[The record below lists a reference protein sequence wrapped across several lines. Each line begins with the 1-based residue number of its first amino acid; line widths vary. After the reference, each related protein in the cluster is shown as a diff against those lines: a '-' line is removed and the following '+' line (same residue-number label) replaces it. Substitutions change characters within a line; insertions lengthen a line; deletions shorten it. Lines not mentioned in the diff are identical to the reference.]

1 MGTWLR
7 TFRSAP
13 VAGLKA
19 CSHVRAGLKA
29 CSYVVL
35 LIALTAQQMP
45 DPSLINGKALP
56 APELPNA
63 TITVRVVRESIG
75 NNISG
80 QPVTLTAGGRSRTA
94 STDEQGRA
102 QFTNLPAGTE
112 GRAETTVDG
121 ETLRSDPFTVPTT
134 GGLRVIM
141 VAGIAKAA
149 ERKAAEAAQ
158 ALAAPPVK
166 GTVVIG
172 GNSRVLMQFS
182 DDALQVYYVLEVVNS
197 ARSRVDIGGPLVID
211 LPPGTS
217 GATPLEGSSP
227 SVTVA
232 GNRITVAGP
241 FASGTTSV
249 QVAYRVA
256 YDSSTVTLAQ
266 RFPVAFQQVTVGV
279 QKVGT
284 LSVASPQFAE
294 TRDVTT
300 QDGKVFA
307 LGSGAALAAG
317 TPLTVTLTNL
327 PYHSHAPRIAALSLA
342 GALLLFGV
350 WLAARRGDVPDT
362 RTLAERREQLFKEL
376 TQLELRRRDGGVSA
390 DRFATRRRRLMAD
403 LEQIY
408 GEIDGTA
415 AGPQGGG
422 EGVAA

>member
-1 MGTWLR
+1 MTR
-7 TFRSAP
+7 TPTSI
-13 VAGLKA
+13 
-19 CSHVRAGLKA
+19 
-29 CSYVVL
+29 VL
-35 LIALTAQQMP
+35 LILALAAMAQQMP

-56 APELPNA
+56 APELMDA

-80 QPVTLTAGGRSRTA
+80 QQVTLTAGGRSRNAT
-94 STDEQGRA
+94 TDDQGRA

-112 GRAETTVDG
+112 GRAETVVDG
-121 ETLRSDPFTVPTT
+121 ETLRSDPFTVPTK

-166 GTVVIG
+166 GTVVFG
-172 GNSRVLMQFS
+172 GNSRLLMQFS
-182 DDALQVYYVLEVVNS
+182 DDALQIYYVLEVVNS
-197 ARSRVDIGGPLVID
+197 ARNRVDIGGPLVID
-211 LPPGTS
+211 LPSGIA

-241 FASGTTSV
+241 FASGTTPV
-249 QVAYRVA
+249 QVAYRMP
-256 YDSSTVTLAQ
+256 YDSSTVTLTQ
-266 RFPVAFQQVTVGV
+266 SFPVAMQQVTVGA
-279 QKVGT
+279 QKVGALAMT
-284 LSVASPQFAE
+284 SAQLPD

-307 LGSGAALAAG
+307 LGSGPTLAAG

-327 PYHSHAPRIAALSLA
+327 PYHSRAPRIVTLSLA
-342 GALLLFGV
+342 GVIVVLGL
-350 WLAARRGDVPDT
+350 WLAARKGDVADT
-362 RTLAERREQLFKEL
+362 RTLAERREQLLKEL
-376 TQLELRRRDGGVSA
+376 TQLELRRRDGAVSA
-390 DRFATRRRRLMAD
+390 DRFAGRRRRLMAD

-408 GEIDGTA
+408 GEIDAT